1 MCHIF
6 LLKLKME
13 KLLILFLSVIFS
25 PSYSQTQ
32 GEQSQPF
39 DCNNKA
45 FRDSLVSKYLEKK
58 AHQISYNDPKFQLYC
73 DSVLL
78 VCPNV
83 AYAYQ
88 QKSMPYMK
96 GGNFEKGMKFLNK
109 AVEIDPEK
117 YMDYRAFMK
126 CIFTKDYKGAIEDFE
141 KAEKINPNKFVMDH
155 SYPFYKG
162 ISYLGSGNFKK
173 AEIEML
179 KDIELQTKNDTSI
192 TAHFNSYLYL
202 GIVYLEMQ
210 EFAKAESFFVK
221 SLDQHESL
229 PEANY
234 YLASCLERKDK
245 PRAKIFLE
253 KAKKTIQNGQ
263 SMNEDNQLYANYPH
277 QISLFEINQKLLELK
292 K

>member
-1 MCHIF
+1 
-6 LLKLKME
+6 ME
-13 KLLILFLSVIFS
+13 KLLILVLSLIFF
-25 PSYSQTQ
+25 PSFSQTQ
-32 GEQSQPF
+32 VEQSQTF

-58 AHQISYNDPKFQLYC
+58 AHQIDYNNPKYQLYC
-73 DSVLL
+73 DSVLM

-83 AYAYQ
+83 ACAYQ
-88 QKSMPYMK
+88 QKSIPYMK
-96 GGNFEKGMKFLNK
+96 SGNFEKGMKFLNK

-126 CIFTKDYKGAIEDFE
+126 CIFTKDHKGAIEDFE

-155 SYPFYKG
+155 SYPFFKG

-210 EFAKAESFFVK
+210 EISKTESFFLK

-253 KAKKTIQNGQ
+253 KAKKAIQNGQ
-263 SMNEDNQLYANYPH
+263 SMNEDNQLYANYPF
-277 QISLFEINQKLLELK
+277 QISLFEINQELLELNN
-292 K
+292 